1 MLQDACIKI
10 TSVASSVWSKSS
22 REIIEAMIDGN
33 RDPKSLAQMAKSRLR
48 GKIPELEE
56 ALSGFF
62 RDHHAR
68 MCKTIIKH
76 IDFLDETI
84 SELTSEITKLLVPFD
99 AAVVVVSS
107 IPGISL
113 ITAQVIIAETGSDM
127 SKFPT
132 PGHLSAWAGLAPANY
147 ESGGKRKPY
156 GTRHGSPYLRRIL
169 VEAARA
175 AARTKNTY
183 YSAQYL
189 RIAKRRGAN
198 KAAVAVAHSMLE
210 TIWYLLTTGSLF
222 QDPGSNFFQNQID
235 PAVQAK
241 RLAARIKALGFDV
254 TINEPQV
261 A

>member
-1 MLQDACIKI
+1 MALRRFIILLYAYAIHVWTLATLQCHLA
-10 TSVASSVWSKSS
+10 
-22 REIIEAMIDGN
+22 EI
-33 RDPKSLAQMAKSRLR
+33 AKSRLR

-62 RDHHAR
+62 RDHHAK

-84 SELTSEITKLLVPFD
+84 SELTSEITKLLAPFD
-99 AAVVVVSS
+99 AAVVLVSS
-107 IPGISL
+107 IPGISE
-113 ITAQVIIAETGSDM
+113 ITAQVIVAETGADM

-132 PGHLSAWAGLAPANY
+132 PGHLCAWAGVAPANY

-169 VEAARA
+169 VESARA
-175 AARTKNTY
+175 AARTKNSY
-183 YSAQYL
+183 YFAQYSS
-189 RIAKRRGAN
+189 IAKRRGAN

-210 TIWYLLTTGSLF
+210 TIWHMLNTGSYF
-222 QDPGSNFFQNQID
+222 VDPGSDFFKNQVD
-235 PAVQAK
+235 LDVQAK
-241 RLAARIKALGFDV
+241 RLASKIKALGFEV
-254 TINEPQV
+254 TITKSQV